1 MGTGPDI
8 SSLRCHGT
16 RGWPNS
22 PDEQSLKIRFV
33 LSSIAGT
40 TNWFG
45 GWSIAERSGKLT
57 VMATSLWLVIP
68 LCFFDE
74 ATRHPSTPESCK
86 HADLHDCEDW
96 KSFWI
101 TGFTNAQ
108 GFLTAIR
115 QEVCQPEDVNLHA
128 YSWKMDHDGSWI
140 FMDDSMMFMWCY
152 VVVALCRW
160 RDNTARKTSGPWM
173 TWWPILRPNKQSKQS
188 MDSMVTCQ
196 SWKLSPHQRL
206 DKVLTVESADRA
218 HVPEEGQKYKTPE
231 GETRRDDRWCA
242 NISWCNSPRFATSF
256 VVAAGRSKHSRFV
269 HWRCQVGISVL
280 PSVWTPIMCQSWKC
294 WKPWKRWKLSHLK
307 RLINWHHL
315 ERRKWK
321 NPQYNDT

>member
-1 MGTGPDI
+1 MI
-8 SSLRCHGT
+8 ENRSWRFVIVLRCHGT

-33 LSSIAGT
+33 LYSIAGT

-45 GWSIAERSGKLT
+45 GWSIAERSGKLA
-57 VMATSLWLVIP
+57 VMATSFELWLVIP
-68 LCFFDE
+68 SCVFDE
-74 ATRHPSTPESCK
+74 AT
-86 HADLHDCEDW
+86 DLHDCEDW

-115 QEVCQPEDVNLHA
+115 QEVCRPEDVNLHA
-128 YSWKMDHDGSWI
+128 TRGSWI
-140 FMDDSMMFMWCY
+140 FMDDGYVMIMWWLP
-152 VVVALCRW
+152 LCRW
-160 RDNTARKTSGPWM
+160 RDNTAKKTSGPWM
-173 TWWPILRPNKQSKQS
+173 TWWPILRPNKQSKPS

-196 SWKLSPHQRL
+196 SWKLSPLQPL

-231 GETRRDDRWCA
+231 GETRQDDVQ
-242 NISWCNSPRFATSF
+242 IFLDVFSRFATSF
-256 VVAAGRSKHSRFV
+256 VEAAGRSKHSRFV

-280 PSVWTPIMCQSWKC
+280 LPFGRQLCV
-294 WKPWKRWKLSHLK
+294 SHGDMETLET
-307 RLINWHHL
+307 LETFPPQEIN
-315 ERRKWK
+315 
-321 NPQYNDT
+321 